1 MNIEKLFDELFPID
15 RSILG
20 NGYRKSIE
28 IFNKIVPFKYFDYK
42 SETKVFDWIVPKE
55 WIVKSATLY
64 DSKNKKIIDYNSK
77 SNNLSLLNYSCS
89 YFGTLDLEKLK
100 NHIFYDKKLP
110 DAIPYVTSYYN
121 KNWGFSM
128 SYNNFKKLKTG
139 KYKIDIQTNFID
151 GFLRVGECLLK
162 GKIKNEII
170 ISSYLCHP
178 SLANNELS
186 GPLALADLYTRLKKI
201 NLNYSY
207 RFVMNP
213 ETIGSICYLSNNLE
227 SLKKNVVGG
236 LVLTCLGGRNKK
248 LSYKFSKQK
257 NSILDKFFVR
267 KKLSNQI
274 LTRDFTPMGGSDE
287 RQYNSPMIDLPVGQ
301 LAKTIYGEYDE
312 YHTSNDNK
320 EFMNIESLKNSCDNL
335 FNLIIEFDS
344 EKRYF
349 NENGF
354 GELQLGKRN
363 MYPSINSKLT
373 REKSSNDTLIDG
385 KTRQKI
391 IIYLLNYSDGKHSLN
406 DIAMYL
412 NQDIANIEIV
422 AKELAEKNLLKKI

>member
-227 SLKKNVVGG
+227 SLKLK
-236 LVLTCLGGRNKK
+236 TAK
-248 LSYKFSKQK
+248 LK
-257 NSILDKFFVR
+257 
-267 KKLSNQI
+267 
-274 LTRDFTPMGGSDE
+274 
-287 RQYNSPMIDLPVGQ
+287 
-301 LAKTIYGEYDE
+301 
-312 YHTSNDNK
+312 H
-320 EFMNIESLKNSCDNL
+320 
-335 FNLIIEFDS
+335 IIEQHG
-344 EKRYF
+344 YQCGAH
-349 NENGF
+349 N
-354 GELQLGKRN
+354 
-363 MYPSINSKLT
+363 
-373 REKSSNDTLIDG
+373 
-385 KTRQKI
+385 
-391 IIYLLNYSDGKHSLN
+391 
-406 DIAMYL
+406 
-412 NQDIANIEIV
+412 
-422 AKELAEKNLLKKI
+422 